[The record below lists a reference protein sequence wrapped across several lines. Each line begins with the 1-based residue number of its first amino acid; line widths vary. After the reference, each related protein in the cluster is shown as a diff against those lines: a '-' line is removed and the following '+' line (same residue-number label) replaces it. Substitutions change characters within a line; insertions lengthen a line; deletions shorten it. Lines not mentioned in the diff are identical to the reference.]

1 MKCRNSQIPAIE
13 WRQKKKTPCNVKKN
27 GDIHAGLRL
36 RPRAKLLFMVVV
48 RYLNVQSTFSVIV
61 ARIKPL
67 LEVFQSFDAL
77 NDTVSLLG

>member
-48 RYLNVQSTFSVIV
+48 RYLNVQSTF
-61 ARIKPL
+61 
-67 LEVFQSFDAL
+67 
-77 NDTVSLLG
+77 